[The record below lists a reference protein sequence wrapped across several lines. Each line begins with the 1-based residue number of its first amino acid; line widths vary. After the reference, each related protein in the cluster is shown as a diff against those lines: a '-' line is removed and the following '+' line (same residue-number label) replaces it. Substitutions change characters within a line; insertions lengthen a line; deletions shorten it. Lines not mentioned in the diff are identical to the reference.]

1 MRGHSVK
8 GPKMIRRDFLKIGAA
23 SVAVAALGLSTACS
37 DDAGTGTE
45 TSGAAPSGGASGGE
59 LVMGL
64 ITAPMSFDPSVAEW
78 GNRLPYY
85 QAVYDTLLVATP
97 EATIE
102 PWLATAFEYDEAQ
115 TTLTLTLRDDVT
127 FSDGEKLTAEAA
139 ALSMNRFKSG
149 TGPDAGYMANVDT
162 ITAQGETTVIVTFTA
177 PDPAFLN
184 YLTRTAGLVASPAA
198 VEDPNLATEP
208 VGSGP
213 YTLDVANT
221 VTNTSYTFLKR
232 EGYWN
237 PDVQHY
243 DTIVMRVFEDTTA
256 MLNAL
261 RAGEINYAKL
271 SSAETFAEAEGAGW
285 TLNKNE
291 LDFQGL
297 LLLDRAGVQTP
308 ELGDVRVRQAI
319 NHVFDRPAML
329 QAVALGYGTV
339 TGQVFPPTSA
349 AYDEA
354 LDERYPYDIEKAKS
368 LMAEAGYE
376 AGFSMDMPSSPV
388 LGSTVY
394 ALVAQALS
402 EINITVNDVQ
412 PGQNFIA
419 DLLAPKFSAAF
430 MALEQNPDWQLTQ
443 FMIAESAVFNP
454 FKYADPKVAE
464 ILDEYR
470 TADDARRDELIRELN
485 AHIVEEAW
493 FAPFYRVN
501 GVIATD
507 AQTTVSMLPTNTI
520 PNLYDTKPA

>member
-1 MRGHSVK
+1 
-8 GPKMIRRDFLKIGAA
+8 MIRRDFLRLGAA
-23 SVAVAALGLSTACS
+23 SIAVAAVGVTTACS
-37 DDAGTGTE
+37 DDEDVAGGGNGTATE
-45 TSGAAPSGGASGGE
+45 TGGETQGSGSTSGGE

-97 EATIE
+97 ENTID
-102 PWLATAFEYDEAQ
+102 PWLATEWEYDEAQ

-127 FSDGEKLTAEAA
+127 FSDGEPLNAEAV
-139 ALSMNRFKSG
+139 ALSMNRFKDG
-149 TGPDAGYMANVDT
+149 TGPDAGYMRNVDT
-162 ITAQGETTVIVTFTA
+162 ITADGETTVVVTFTA

-198 VEDPNLATEP
+198 VDNEDLPTNP

-221 VTNTSYTFLKR
+221 VTDTSYTFVKR
-232 EGYWN
+232 DGYWN

-243 DTIVMRVFEDTTA
+243 DTIVMRVFNDTTA

-271 SSAETFAEAEGAGW
+271 SAAETFPEAEGAGW

-297 LLLDRAGVQTP
+297 LLLDRAGTQVP
-308 ELGDVRVRQAI
+308 ELADVRVRQAI
-319 NHVFDRPAML
+319 NHVFDRAAML
-329 QAVALGYGTV
+329 EAVALGYGTV
-339 TGQVFPPTSA
+339 TTQVFPPTSV
-349 AYDEA
+349 AYDPA
-354 LDERYPYDIEKAKS
+354 LDERYPFDVEKAKS

-376 AGFSMDMPSSPV
+376 GGFSIEMPSSPI
-388 LGSTVY
+388 LGSAVY
-394 ALVAQALS
+394 ALIAQALS
-402 EINITVNDVQ
+402 EINITVNYVE

-419 DLLAPKFSAAF
+419 DLLAPKFAAAF

-443 FMIAESAVFNP
+443 FMIAEGAVFNP
-454 FKYADPKVAE
+454 YKYADETVSG
-464 ILDEYR
+464 ILEEYR
-470 TADDARRDELIRELN
+470 TADESRREELIKELN
-485 AHIVEEAW
+485 AYIVEQAW
-493 FAPFYRVN
+493 FAPFYRIE

-507 AQTTVSMLPTNTI
+507 PDTTVEMLPTNTI
-520 PNLYDTKPA
+520 PNLYDTKPAG